1 VSTSA
6 DVRRPTSTRFALT
19 PIRRH
24 AYTPYQL
31 LLDAT
36 FPVWQAPP
44 QHFFM
49 SRFLRRLVSAVAMWA
64 IALAVIFTGNEVVFF
79 LLIAVLGLAGLWEYF
94 QMIEK
99 SGMRCFKAF
108 GICCGAAYFIGSFL
122 FFRSNG
128 PDADY
133 NFETLVLLVFLFGV
147 FARQMFRPTTKQA
160 PLETMAY
167 TLFGLLYVSWLFNF
181 LTKIIYVPPRDP
193 NGHPV
198 GQYFVIYLVIVTK
211 FSDMGAYLVGSK
223 IGRHLMV
230 PHISPAKTWEG
241 FIGSLVFAV
250 LGSYLATLLFHSELH
265 ALNWLHALVL
275 GLLIGSAAVVG
286 DLGESILKRSTGVKD
301 SGSVLP
307 GIGGVLDLIDSLLFT
322 GPLLY
327 FYLRLLAR

>member
-1 VSTSA
+1 
-6 DVRRPTSTRFALT
+6 
-19 PIRRH
+19 
-24 AYTPYQL
+24 
-31 LLDAT
+31 
-36 FPVWQAPP
+36 
-44 QHFFM
+44 M

-64 IALAVIFTGNEVVFF
+64 IALTVGFTGNEVVFF
-79 LLIAVLGLAGLWEYF
+79 LLIAGLGLAGLWEYF
-94 QMIEK
+94 VMIEK

-108 GICCGAAYFIGSFL
+108 GMCCGAAYFIGSFL

-128 PDADY
+128 ADADY

-181 LTKIIYVPPRDP
+181 LTKIIYVVPRDP
-193 NGHPV
+193 NGHTV
-198 GQYFVIYLVIVTK
+198 GQFYVIYLVIVTK

-241 FIGSLVFAV
+241 FIGSLVFAA
-250 LGSYLATLLFHSELH
+250 LGSCLSLLVLPHELH
-265 ALNWLHALVL
+265 ALNWLHALLL
-275 GLLIGSAAVVG
+275 GMLIGLAAVVG

-327 FYLRLLAR
+327 FYLRLLAQ